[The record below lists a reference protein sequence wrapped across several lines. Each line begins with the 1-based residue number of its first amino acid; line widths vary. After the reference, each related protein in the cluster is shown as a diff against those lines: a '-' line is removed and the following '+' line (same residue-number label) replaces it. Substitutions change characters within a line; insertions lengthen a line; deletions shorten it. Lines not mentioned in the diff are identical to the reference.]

1 MTAIYL
7 QQKTWPEA
15 EQCLN
20 AEATIVLPLGASL
33 KEHGHH
39 LPLNNDQIIADFL
52 TAEIGKRCEIVIL
65 PTVNYSFYP
74 AFSEYPGS
82 VTLTQNTAAAL
93 IAEICLSIA
102 KFGPRKFYVLN
113 TGVSTQK
120 ALKQASETISR
131 AYSEIVFQYTDFKK
145 ATEFASSG
153 LLEQEGGGHADECE
167 TSLMLHMAPDIVSKE
182 RAQKDFSSDNS
193 GSLTRNE
200 MLANRDGLVFSPTGA
215 WGDPT
220 LATAVKGET
229 ILNRLVDFILDDLK
243 QL

>member
-7 QQKTWPEA
+7 QQKNWLEA

-20 AEATIVLPLGASL
+20 GQAVIVLPLGASL

-39 LPLNNDQIIADFL
+39 LPLNNDQLIADFL
-52 TAEIGKRCEIVIL
+52 TAEVGKLCDIVVL

-82 VTLTQNTAAAL
+82 VTLTQNTAASM

-102 KFGPRKFYVLN
+102 NFGPRKFYVLN

-120 ALKQASETISR
+120 ALKQASETISQLN
-131 AYSEIVFQYTDFKK
+131 SEIIFQYTDFKE
-145 ATEFASSG
+145 ATEFAAAG

-167 TSLMLHMAPDIVSKE
+167 TSMMLHIAPDMVLQE
-182 RAQKDFSSDNS
+182 RAIKDFSSSNS
-193 GSLTRNE
+193 GSLTRKKALE
-200 MLANRDGLVFSPTGA
+200 DRGDRVYSPTGA

-220 LATAVKGET
+220 LATAFKGET
-229 ILNRLVDFILDDLK
+229 IVNRLVDFILGNLK
-243 QL
+243 QI